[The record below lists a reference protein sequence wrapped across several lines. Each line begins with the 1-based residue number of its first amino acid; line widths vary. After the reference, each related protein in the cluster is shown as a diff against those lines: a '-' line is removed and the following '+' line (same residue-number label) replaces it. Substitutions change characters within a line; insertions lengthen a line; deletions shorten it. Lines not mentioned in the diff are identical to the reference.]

1 MRYNVVKIAGDDYT
15 IVKAQEL
22 HDLACKAGAKCS
34 ETNVDPE
41 NSWYI
46 LVRDSVDLHLGP
58 FFHDGESAEVGL
70 VCDAIERTGEFING
84 LMKFLDSRR
93 SETDRCL
100 FCGSSPDAPG
110 TEFPE
115 EWHKPDCPLA
125 EYQVWKDRH
134 SPSA

>member
-1 MRYNVVKIAGDDYT
+1 MRYNPVVKIAGDDYT

-34 ETNVDPE
+34 ELNVNPDD
-41 NSWYI
+41 SWYI
-46 LVRDSVDLHLGP
+46 LVRDSVDLNLGP

-100 FCGSSPDAPG
+100 FCGQKPNASDPDDKHSE
-110 TEFPE
+110 T
-115 EWHKPDCPLA
+115 CPL
-125 EYQVWKDRH
+125 EQFDYWRQQYGNGQI
-134 SPSA
+134 